1 MEPILARFVCPL
13 LASKRPGTGFFSM
26 SLNGLIEHSEAG
38 FSRAVL
44 VDWTHNQNGADGVWF
59 IGCHHRRWLA
69 LSPSQLER
77 FFYDFGHI
85 SDR

>member
-38 FSRAVL
+38 FSRAAGL
-44 VDWTHNQNGADGVWF
+44 DPHNQNGADGVWF
-59 IGCHHRRWLA
+59 ISCHHRRWLT
-69 LSPSQLER
+69 LSPLKLSMEKI
-77 FFYDFGHI
+77 FFI
-85 SDR
+85 